1 MCFNILRDALISM
14 SDVIPIYDNHIHMNP
29 HGKNIDALKEFQAA
43 GGTGL
48 TLVTLPCINISK
60 GEDFSKSYEITYSLA
75 KRARECTNL
84 DINIA
89 VGPHPAIIL
98 PLSKIYG
105 LKFAE
110 EIMMNGMYLAARDVS
125 EQKACAIGEV
135 GRPHFE
141 VKGDILD

>member
-1 MCFNILRDALISM
+1 M

-29 HGKNIDALKEFQAA
+29 YGRNIDALKEFKAA

-48 TLVTLPCINISK
+48 TLVTLPCVNISRS
-60 GEDFSKSYEITYSLA
+60 EDFSKSYKVTYSLA
-75 KRARECTNL
+75 KKAHDCIDL

-105 LKFAE
+105 LKLAE
-110 EIMMNGMYLAARDVS
+110 EIMINGMYLAAQDVL

-141 VKGDILD
+141 VKKDILD